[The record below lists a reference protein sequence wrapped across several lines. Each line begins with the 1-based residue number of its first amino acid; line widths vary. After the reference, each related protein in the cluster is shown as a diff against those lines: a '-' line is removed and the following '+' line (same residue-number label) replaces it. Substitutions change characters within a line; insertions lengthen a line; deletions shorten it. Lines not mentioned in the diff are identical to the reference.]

1 MVNSKV
7 AELFCQGGKLG
18 RIESGKKLSKDL
30 KGWHV
35 DKGNTKMVVERDTH
49 EHKSTEFCE
58 FF

>member
-30 KGWHV
+30 EGWHV
-35 DKGNTKMVVERDTH
+35 DKGNTKMVVER
-49 EHKSTEFCE
+49 KRYP
-58 FF
+58 